1 MAAIATV
8 EPRLSYRS
16 LEKVSSEELQ
26 RLRGLVDGVLDDR
39 ARQLVLIP
47 AIVDPQLVPIPE
59 GKPEAAPVKSDQE
72 PEAARVLSPSQVR
85 TFVGC
90 SARWWFKYGL
100 SLPEPKT
107 SSLALGC
114 AVHQAIETNFREKV
128 TTKEDLDTQSV
139 VAVFQVAWQE
149 QAEETE
155 FRDEENPAEIGRV
168 GEQLVAKYMD
178 EAAPAIQPAAVE
190 LEVAGT
196 IGGVPVRG
204 RVDVIDETGRVIDL
218 KTAARK
224 PSGIAPDYAF
234 QLATYRQLTPGASGE
249 ARLDTL
255 VKTKTVQLITQ
266 SYAVGEQDIRATQVL
281 YPLAQEGM
289 RKGLYLPNRQSLS
302 CSRRNCAYWPHCEN
316 EYGGTIEIA

>member
-1 MAAIATV
+1 MAAIATM

-39 ARQLVLIP
+39 SRQCALFP
-47 AIVDPQLVPIPE
+47 ASFGPQVVVPEVEPADFHAV
-59 GKPEAAPVKSDQE
+59 PAQQ

-114 AVHQAIETNFREKV
+114 AVHQAIEANFREKV
-128 TTKEDLDTQSV
+128 DSKEDLDTRGV
-139 VAVFQVAWQE
+139 VAVFQVAWQQ

-155 FRDEENPAEIGRV
+155 FRDEENPAEIGKV
-168 GEQLVAKYMD
+168 GEQLVARYMD

-204 RVDVIDETGRVIDL
+204 RVDVIDDTGRVIDL

-224 PSGIAPDYAF
+224 PAGIAPDYAF

-281 YPLAQEGM
+281 YPLVQEGM
-289 RKGLYLPNRQSLS
+289 RKGLYLPNRQSLT
-302 CSRRNCAYWPHCEN
+302 CSRRNCAYWRHCES
-316 EYGGTIEIA
+316 EFGGTIELA